1 MVCTKK
7 LEQQSNQPDLK
18 QRFPQ
23 KQILSDYSKI
33 TNLKCPTLGIRPQ
46 PHFSKP
52 KIKASRFRRISIN
65 FFEMEISA
73 GPTILWEA
81 MVIAQIVEER
91 CPLNMGG
98 KYHWLILESWPN
110 VVHDFILFLSLFG
123 FYNVIP

>member
-23 KQILSDYSKI
+23 KQILSDYSEI

-52 KIKASRFRRISIN
+52 KIKASRIRRIPRRIPIN

-91 CPLNMGG
+91 CPLNMGE
-98 KYHWLILESWPN
+98 KYH
-110 VVHDFILFLSLFG
+110 
-123 FYNVIP
+123 